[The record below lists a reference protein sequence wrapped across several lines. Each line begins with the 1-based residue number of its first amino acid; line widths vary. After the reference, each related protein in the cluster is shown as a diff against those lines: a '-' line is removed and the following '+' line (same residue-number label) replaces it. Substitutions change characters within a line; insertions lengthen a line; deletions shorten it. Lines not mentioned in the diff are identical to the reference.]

1 MAKKQKR
8 QYSRS
13 AAPLRTA
20 EATTQASA
28 SSAPRMAPSTA
39 RSTGSIEFKPD
50 YGYVIRDL
58 KKIGIMAGSF
68 IGILII
74 LSFIIK

>member
-13 AAPLRTA
+13 AAPVRTA
-20 EATTQASA
+20 ETTAPATA
-28 SSAPRMAPSTA
+28 SSTPRMAPSSA
-39 RSTGSIEFKPD
+39 RSNSTVEFKPD
-50 YGYVIRDL
+50 YSYVIRDL

-68 IGILII
+68 IAILVI